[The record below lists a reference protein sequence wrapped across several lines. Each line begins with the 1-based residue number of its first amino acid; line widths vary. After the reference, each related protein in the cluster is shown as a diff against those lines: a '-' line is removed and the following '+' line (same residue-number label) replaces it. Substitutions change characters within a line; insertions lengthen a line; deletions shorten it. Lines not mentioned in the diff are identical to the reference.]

1 MKDYEKMTVKELV
14 EELTGLGVSFN
25 KKSRKAELIK
35 ILLAETKDKSKKADT
50 IKAKT
55 KAEPKKK
62 PAKKAETTKA
72 KAKSEPKKKP
82 AKEASPKAESAE
94 PKKSP
99 KKAKTT
105 KKTPAFSGYAI
116 IRTGGKQYQVST
128 GTLVR
133 VEKISG
139 NVGDTVEL
147 KDVLAV
153 IDGENAKIGQPT
165 VDGAVVT
172 ATIVEQDKAKK
183 VLVFKKKRRKGYR
196 VKRGHRQMFTALK
209 ISDISV

>member
-1 MKDYEKMTVKELV
+1 MRDYEKVTVKELV

-25 KKSRKAELIK
+25 KKSRKAELLEL
-35 ILLAETKDKSKKADT
+35 LLAETKGKSKKADT
-50 IKAKT
+50 VKAKT
-55 KAEPKKK
+55 
-62 PAKKAETTKA
+62 
-72 KAKSEPKKKP
+72 KSEPKKKLAKKAETAKAEAKVKQKKKP
-82 AKEASPKAESAE
+82 VKEAPPKAESDE
-94 PKKSP
+94 PQKSP
-99 KKAKTT
+99 KKVKAT
-105 KKTPAFSGYAI
+105 KKTSTFSGYAI
-116 IRTGGKQYQVST
+116 IRTGGKQYQVSA

-153 IDGENAKIGQPT
+153 IDGENAKIGQPR
-165 VDGAVVT
+165 VDGVVVT

>member
-14 EELTGLGVSFN
+14 DELTSLGVSFN
-25 KKSRKAELIK
+25 KKSRKAELLE
-35 ILLAETKDKSKKADT
+35 LLITETKGRGEEATRKEDT
-50 IKAKT
+50 AKPEL
-55 KAEPKKK
+55 KEK
-62 PAKKAETTKA
+62 PAKKAS
-72 KAKSEPKKKP
+72 SEVK
-82 AKEASPKAESAE
+82 SAE
-94 PKKSP
+94 PTKSAKKSKIKEEAP
-99 KKAKTT
+99 VY
-105 KKTPAFSGYAI
+105 SGYAI
-116 IRTGGKQYQVST
+116 IRTGGKQYQVSA
-128 GTLVR
+128 GSLVR

-139 NVGDTVEL
+139 NIGDTVEL

-153 IDGENAKIGQPT
+153 IDGDNAKIGQPT
-165 VDGAVVT
+165 VEGAVVT

>member
-14 EELTGLGVSFN
+14 DELTGLGVSFN
-25 KKSRKAELIK
+25 KKSRKAELLEL
-35 ILLAETKDKSKKADT
+35 LLAETKGEGKESTHEEDTAKASPEEAKSTELKKST
-50 IKAKT
+50 
-55 KAEPKKK
+55 PK
-62 PAKKAETTKA
+62 PETT
-72 KAKSEPKKKP
+72 EDGPVY
-82 AKEASPKAESAE
+82 
-94 PKKSP
+94 
-99 KKAKTT
+99 
-105 KKTPAFSGYAI
+105 SGYAI
-116 IRTGGKQYQVST
+116 IRTGGKQYQVSA
-128 GTLVR
+128 GSLVR

-153 IDGENAKIGQPT
+153 VDGDNAKIGRPT
-165 VDGAVVT
+165 VEGAVVT

-209 ISDISV
+209 IADISV

>member
-1 MKDYEKMTVKELV
+1 MKDYEKMTIKELV

-25 KKSRKAELIK
+25 KKSRKAEL
-35 ILLAETKDKSKKADT
+35 LELFLAETKGKSKKAD
-50 IKAKT
+50 KAKT
-55 KAEPKKK
+55 EAKDKKKETSKKEVTAKPKAKAEPKKK
-62 PAKKAETTKA
+62 PAKKASPETKGT
-72 KAKSEPKKKP
+72 ETPKR
-82 AKEASPKAESAE
+82 
-94 PKKSP
+94 
-99 KKAKTT
+99 T
-105 KKTPAFSGYAI
+105 KKTKKETPVFPGYAI
-116 IRTGGKQYQVST
+116 IKTGGKQYQVSA

-139 NVGDTVEL
+139 NVGDTIEL
-147 KDVLAV
+147 KNVLAV

-165 VDGAVVT
+165 VDGAIVT